1 MKTTVSNMHDLETRI
16 GELERLQARQLTGL
30 QQSAVGLAENFSP
43 SRLLKSALQDVVHSP
58 DLRATA
64 INAAIGLGAGY
75 LGRKIYVGRSTN
87 VFKKMAGSG
96 IQFLITEFIRKK
108 IPGTQEH
115 AAQQTDITN

>member
-1 MKTTVSNMHDLETRI
+1 VNTTVSNMHDLQTRI
-16 GELERLQARQLTGL
+16 GELEKLQASQLAGL
-30 QQSAVGLAENFSP
+30 QQAAAGLAENFSP
-43 SRLLKSALQDVVHSP
+43 SGLLKSALQDVVHSP

-96 IQFLITEFIRKK
+96 IQFLIANFIRKK
-108 IPGTQEH
+108 MPGIQED
-115 AAQQTDITN
+115 AMQQTDKTN